1 MFGIVPQV
9 DFSVKLVL
17 IVALTLHGRFN
28 YVIIVTDNAPD
39 EIEKISWEESTHVG
53 TGGLYL

>member
-17 IVALTLHGRFN
+17 IVALTLRGRFN
-28 YVIIVTDNAPD
+28 YVIIVTDNTPD
-39 EIEKISWEESTHVG
+39 EIEK
-53 TGGLYL
+53 

>member
-17 IVALTLHGRFN
+17 IVALTLHSRFN
-28 YVIIVTDNAPD
+28 YVIIATDNTL
-39 EIEKISWEESTHVG
+39 EKIEQ
-53 TGGLYL
+53 